1 MHAMPHVSAEVP
13 AAVVHPVVNVSGSKH
28 RTVRVWSGGPMVVQ
42 HSKNRNE
49 LMHVKHLTSSLY
61 SVSLELLV
69 SSVVSMTVESSWLV
83 GHLITESRTSQP

>member
-1 MHAMPHVSAEVP
+1 
-13 AAVVHPVVNVSGSKH
+13 
-28 RTVRVWSGGPMVVQ
+28 MVVQ